1 MTFGIMQPYFAI
13 LVISKGEK
21 NKMKHLIIIGARGWG
36 REVYAAALSTKAYKD
51 GEFTIKGFLDS
62 KADALKG
69 LKGDYPPILGAPETY
84 EIHEDD
90 FFFVAMGKPKWR
102 KYYADMMEQKGAKF
116 LSIICNNAFVNSTAT
131 IGEGAFV
138 SDWCVISD
146 NVVLGKHTMV
156 HSFATLGHD
165 AKVGDYSS
173 IEAYSF
179 LGGYAEMGHESVM
192 HVRSTLIA
200 HKKIGNQVSVGS
212 CSVVMRNIK
221 DGLHVF
227 GNPAQKIDF

>member
-1 MTFGIMQPYFAI
+1 
-13 LVISKGEK
+13 
-21 NKMKHLIIIGARGWG
+21 MKHLIIIGARGWG
-36 REVYAAALSTKAYKD
+36 REVYAAALGTKAYKD

-62 KADALKG
+62 KSDALEG

-84 EIHEDD
+84 EIQEDD
-90 FFFVAMGKPKWR
+90 VFFVAMGEPKWR
-102 KYYADMMEQKGAKF
+102 KYYAEMMEQKGAKF
-116 LSIICNNAFVNSTAT
+116 ISIISKNAFINPTAT
-131 IGEGAFV
+131 IGEGGFIAGW
-138 SDWCVISD
+138 SCISD
-146 NVVLGKHTMV
+146 NVILGKHSIIHV
-156 HSFATLGHD
+156 FCDLGHD

-179 LGGYAEMGHESVM
+179 LGGYSEVGQESVM

-212 CSVVMRNIK
+212 SSVVIRNIK